1 MAVQKA
7 LIVALTV
14 IVVIAVV
21 AVMGVVTSVLG
32 ALAAPRRAHERTA
45 QDFHGSF

>member
-1 MAVQKA
+1 MAMQKA

-14 IVVIAVV
+14 IVVIAVI

-32 ALAAPRRAHERTA
+32 ALAAPRRGRERTA